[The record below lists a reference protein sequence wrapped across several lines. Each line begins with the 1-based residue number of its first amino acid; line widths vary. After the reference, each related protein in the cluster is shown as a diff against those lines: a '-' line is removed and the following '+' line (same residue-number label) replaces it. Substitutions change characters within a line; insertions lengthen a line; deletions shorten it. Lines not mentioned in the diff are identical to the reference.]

1 MLVEVRLFATFR
13 EGRFKKKKLELVEG
27 DSLDEVLGAL
37 EIPLEEVGILLVNGA
52 DASSERKLAAQDVLS
67 IFPSLGGG

>member
-13 EGRFKKKKLELVEG
+13 NGRFKKKELELVEG
-27 DSLDEVLGAL
+27 DSLDDVLGVL
-37 EIPLEEVGILLVNGA
+37 GIPLEEVGILLVNGA
-52 DASSERKLAAQDVLS
+52 DASSECKLTAQDVLS